1 MFILVYIIRL
11 SMEMISL
18 DLATHFSLIDQQD
31 GVYRV
36 ISVNCLSGLAQSS
49 LLLTCGEDVCRAG
62 AALPVA
68 LLFPL
73 NLLARL
79 RPANP
84 TATQGA
90 ISPCGML

>member
-11 SMEMISL
+11 PMEIISL
-18 DLATHFSLIDQQD
+18 DLATHVSLSGKQD
-31 GVYRV
+31 GIYRV
-36 ISVNCLSGLAQSS
+36 ISVNCLSGLAPSS
-49 LLLTCGEDVCRAG
+49 LLFTCGEDVCRAG
-62 AALPVA
+62 AALPLA